1 MTTNNKPAALNTQVG
16 GNHCSKYAI
25 QPVEFIQANHLDFA
39 QGNIVKLAT
48 RFRDKGGAQDLR
60 KIKHYA
66 DILLGLEYGEDAT
79 PAPVAVPS
87 RPDGIYTTCWIH
99 PKAVKP
105 WSTRTELT
113 RQEKAQCVGIGVQRN
128 GVSFLVALDEHDD
141 VELLPDDK
149 EASERASYLDRE
161 CDALHDFDS
170 AEGTRRLVEDNPALA
185 DMLGEGWSIPAL
197 GVLVEICY
205 LHNEINQAL
214 EAVAAHAVA
223 AVRR

>member
-87 RPDGIYTTCWIH
+87 RPDGIYYVLDT
-99 PKAVKP
+99 PEGRKALEY
-105 WSTRTELT
+105 RTELT

-170 AEGTRRLVEDNPALA
+170 ADWWRITPPWL
-185 DMLGEGWSIPAL
+185 
-197 GVLVEICY
+197 IC
-205 LHNEINQAL
+205 
-214 EAVAAHAVA
+214 
-223 AVRR
+223 